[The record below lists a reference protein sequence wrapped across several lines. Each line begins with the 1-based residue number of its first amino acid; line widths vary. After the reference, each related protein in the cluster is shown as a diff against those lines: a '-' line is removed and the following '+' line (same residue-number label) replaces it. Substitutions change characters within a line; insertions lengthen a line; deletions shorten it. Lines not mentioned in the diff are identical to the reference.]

1 MMGVFI
7 VLASVFPV
15 LVGGNLFCVEMC
27 VFGDSFSNV
36 SSDGIGSVS
45 RRSRDVCIIPHRVS
59 VLVGCGAFLKR
70 VKAEA
75 SASFRTYAA

>member
-1 MMGVFI
+1 MS
-7 VLASVFPV
+7 SV
-15 LVGGNLFCVEMC
+15 
-27 VFGDSFSNV
+27 
-36 SSDGIGSVS
+36 GIGSVS